1 MHAQIAKWINGW
13 TDRQMDGRTDTQTMY
28 WETDRQ
34 TDRQAERETG
44 DSLSRLADFAA
55 LLIDKANWYKF
66 GSFIEQIKES

>member
-1 MHAQIAKWINGW
+1 
-13 TDRQMDGRTDTQTMY
+13 MDGRTDTQTMY

-55 LLIDKANWYKF
+55 LLIDKAN
-66 GSFIEQIKES
+66 